1 MPEDKPLSFST
12 LETFTD
18 PTQDVV
24 DELQFLEESSLNREG
39 YPLPGGWKVIVVD
52 DEEQVHAVTRLALKN
67 FRFANKPLEIISAYS
82 SEEAQQLLDQH
93 PDTAVLLLDVVMET
107 DEAGLE
113 LVKHIRD
120 HLNNLFVRIILR
132 TGQPGIA
139 PEKSVIE
146 GYDINDYKT
155 KTELTQQKLF
165 SSLITA
171 IRSYR
176 DLLTVEESRQQ
187 IASLNQQ
194 LEDAKQN
201 LERKVQERT
210 QALQQQTLALAA
222 KNKQLEEEIQAK
234 LYAQQA
240 LEATNKKLDEA
251 NKQLSLIANH
261 DALTGLANRRR
272 FDEYLQ
278 QIWKQAQREHQPI
291 TLLICDIDFF
301 KQYNDTYGHLEGD
314 ICLRTVAQKI
324 YQTVVR
330 PLDLVARFGGE
341 EFAIIL
347 PNTDLAGGQVVADRL
362 RTLIRSS
369 QLPHRGSAVCEF
381 VTVSIGVATLVS
393 DSPQSLAHLIHQA
406 DQALYQAKQAGR
418 DRVMVLAPT
427 E

>member
-1 MPEDKPLSFST
+1 MPEDKPFAGT
-12 LETFTD
+12 LEAD
-18 PTQDVV
+18 
-24 DELQFLEESSLNREG
+24 DELQFLEELSYHSPKEAM
-39 YPLPGGWKVIVVD
+39 PGGWKVIVVD
-52 DEEQVHAVTRLALKN
+52 DEEQVHEVTRLALKN
-67 FRFANKPLEIISAYS
+67 FKFADKPLEIISAYS
-82 SEEAQQLLDQH
+82 SEEAQQLLDQN

-107 DEAGLE
+107 DKAGLE

-120 HLNNLFVRIILR
+120 HLHNIFVRIILR
-132 TGQPGIA
+132 TGQPGSA
-139 PEKSVIE
+139 PEKAVIE

-165 SSLITA
+165 STLITA

-194 LEDAKQN
+194 LEDAKLS
-201 LERKVQERT
+201 LENKVKERT

-278 QIWKQAQREHQPI
+278 QIWKQTQREQQPLS
-291 TLLICDIDFF
+291 LLICDIDFF

-324 YQTVVR
+324 HQTIVR

-341 EFAIIL
+341 EFAIVL
-347 PNTDLAGGQVVADRL
+347 PNTDLEGGQVVAERL
-362 RTLIRSS
+362 RRIIHKA
-369 QLPHRGSAVCEF
+369 QLPHRGSSVSEF
-381 VTVSIGVATLVS
+381 VTVSIGVATVRSHIHTSVS
-393 DSPQSLAHLIHQA
+393 SLISRA
-406 DQALYQAKQAGR
+406 DQALYQAKQSGR
-418 DRVMVLAPT
+418 DQVIALSLT
-427 E
+427 G

>member
-1 MPEDKPLSFST
+1 MPEDKPLTGT
-12 LETFTD
+12 LEAD
-18 PTQDVV
+18 
-24 DELQFLEESSLNREG
+24 DELQFLEELSYHSPKEAM
-39 YPLPGGWKVIVVD
+39 PGGWKVIVVD
-52 DEEQVHAVTRLALKN
+52 DEEQVHEVTRLALKN
-67 FRFANKPLEIISAYS
+67 FKFADKPLEIISAYS
-82 SEEAQQLLDQH
+82 SEEAQQLLDQN

-107 DEAGLE
+107 DKAGLE

-120 HLNNLFVRIILR
+120 HLHNIFVRIILR
-132 TGQPGIA
+132 TGQPGSA
-139 PEKSVIE
+139 PEKAVIE

-165 SSLITA
+165 STLITA

-194 LEDAKQN
+194 LEDAKLS
-201 LERKVQERT
+201 LENKVKERT

-278 QIWKQAQREHQPI
+278 QIWKQTQREQQPLS
-291 TLLICDIDFF
+291 LLICDIDFF

-324 YQTVVR
+324 HQTIVR

-341 EFAIIL
+341 EFAIVL
-347 PNTDLAGGQVVADRL
+347 PNTDLEGGQVVAERL
-362 RTLIRSS
+362 RRIIHQS
-369 QLPHRGSAVCEF
+369 QLPHRGSSVSEF
-381 VTVSIGVATLVS
+381 VTVSIGVATVRSHIHTSVS
-393 DSPQSLAHLIHQA
+393 SLISRA
-406 DQALYQAKQAGR
+406 DQALYQAKQSGR
-418 DRVMVLAPT
+418 DQVIALSLT
-427 E
+427 G

>member
-1 MPEDKPLSFST
+1 MSEDKALPSLST
-12 LETFTD
+12 LTEFK
-18 PTQDVV
+18 
-24 DELQFLEESSLNREG
+24 DELQFLEESSCTPENG
-39 YPLPGGWKVIVVD
+39 ALPEGWKVIVVD

-67 FRFANKPLEIISAYS
+67 FKFADKPLEIISAYS

-120 HLNNLFVRIILR
+120 HLHNLFVRIILR

-139 PEKSVIE
+139 PEKAVIE

-176 DLLTVEESRQQ
+176 DLLNVEESRQQ

-201 LERKVQERT
+201 LEKKVQERT

-234 LYAQQA
+234 LYAQKA
-240 LEATNKKLDEA
+240 LEASNRKLDEA

-278 QIWKQAQREHQPI
+278 QIWKQAQREHQPL

-324 YQTVVR
+324 HQAIVR

-341 EFAIIL
+341 EFAIVL
-347 PNTDLAGGQVVADRL
+347 PNTDLAGGQVVADKL
-362 RTLIRSS
+362 KTMIHSS
-369 QLPHRGSAVCEF
+369 QLPHRGSAVSAF
-381 VTVSIGVATLVS
+381 VTISIGVATVR
-393 DSPQSLAHLIHQA
+393 SPSQQSLATLIHQA

-418 DRVMVLAPT
+418 DRVVALNPM

>member
-1 MPEDKPLSFST
+1 MSKDPQLTRIHAFSD
-12 LETFTD
+12 LE
-18 PTQDVV
+18 
-24 DELQFLEESSLNREG
+24 DELRFLDESFAQISDNEVSH
-39 YPLPGGWKVIVVD
+39 GWKIIVVD

-67 FRFANKPLEIISAYS
+67 FKFADKSLKILSAYS
-82 SEEAQQLLDQH
+82 GEEAQKLLDEN

-113 LVKHIRD
+113 LVKYIRENL
-120 HLNNLFVRIILR
+120 HNLFVRIILR

-165 SSLITA
+165 SSIITA

-187 IASLNQQ
+187 IALLNRQ
-194 LEDAKQN
+194 LEEAKQD
-201 LERKVQERT
+201 LEQKVQERT

-222 KNKQLEEEIQAK
+222 KNQQLEQEIQAK
-234 LYAQQA
+234 LYAQRA
-240 LEATNKKLDEA
+240 LEATNKQLDEA
-251 NKQLSLIANH
+251 NQQLSLLANH

-278 QIWKQAQREHQPI
+278 TIWKQMLREQQPL
-291 TLLICDIDFF
+291 TLLICDIDYF

-324 YQTVVR
+324 HQVIVR

-341 EFAIIL
+341 EFAVVL
-347 PNTDLAGGQVVADRL
+347 PNTDLAGGQVVANKL
-362 RTLIRSS
+362 QQVIHQS
-369 QLPHRGSAVCEF
+369 QLLHQSSRVSQF
-381 VTVSIGVATLVS
+381 VTISIGGASLRSHANQPLS
-393 DSPQSLAHLIHQA
+393 DLIHRA
-406 DQALYQAKQAGR
+406 DQALYQAKQLGR
-418 DRVMVLAPT
+418 ARVVVLPSS

>member
-1 MPEDKPLSFST
+1 MLENKQSSPLTAISD
-12 LETFTD
+12 LE
-18 PTQDVV
+18 
-24 DELQFLEESSLNREG
+24 DELKFLDESLTMTG
-39 YPLPGGWKVIVVD
+39 DTDCPHVWKVIVVD

-67 FRFANKPLEIISAYS
+67 FKFANKSLEIISAYS
-82 SEEAQQLLDQH
+82 GEEAQKLFDQN

-107 DEAGLE
+107 DEAGLN
-113 LVKHIRD
+113 LVRYIRENL
-120 HLNNLFVRIILR
+120 HNLFVRIILR

-187 IASLNQQ
+187 IAALNHQ
-194 LEDAKQN
+194 LEEAKQN

-222 KNKQLEEEIQAK
+222 KNKQLEAEIQAK
-234 LYAQQA
+234 LYAQKA
-240 LEATNKKLDEA
+240 LETTNQQLDKA
-251 NKQLSLIANH
+251 NKQLSLLANH

-278 QIWKQAQREHQPI
+278 QIWKQVQREQQSL
-291 TLLICDIDFF
+291 TLLICDIDYF

-314 ICLRTVAQKI
+314 ICLRSVAQRI
-324 YQTVVR
+324 HQVIVR

-347 PNTDLAGGQVVADRL
+347 PNTGLAGGQVVADKL
-362 RTLIRSS
+362 HVAIHQA
-369 QLPHRGSAVCEF
+369 QLLHRDSAVSDY
-381 VTVSIGVATLVS
+381 VTISIGVASLRSQSQKSLS
-393 DSPQSLAHLIHQA
+393 DLINAA
-406 DQALYQAKQAGR
+406 DQALYQAKQSGR
-418 DRVMVLAPT
+418 DQVFVSHLAL
-427 E
+427 

>member
-1 MPEDKPLSFST
+1 MPEDKSLLSAGT
-12 LETFTD
+12 LEVD
-18 PTQDVV
+18 
-24 DELQFLEESSLNREG
+24 DELQFLEELACHSQREVI
-39 YPLPGGWKVIVVD
+39 PGGWKVIVVD
-52 DEEQVHAVTRLALKN
+52 DEEQVHEVTRLALKN
-67 FRFANKPLEIISAYS
+67 FKFADKPLEIISAYS
-82 SEEAQQLLDQH
+82 SEEAQQLLNQN

-120 HLNNLFVRIILR
+120 HLHNIFVRIILR

-165 SSLITA
+165 STLITA

-187 IASLNQQ
+187 IAYLNQQ
-194 LEDAKQN
+194 LEDAKLS
-201 LERKVQERT
+201 LENKVKERT

-278 QIWKQAQREHQPI
+278 QIWKQTQREQQPLS
-291 TLLICDIDFF
+291 LLICDIDFF

-324 YQTVVR
+324 HQTIVR

-341 EFAIIL
+341 EFAIVL
-347 PNTDLAGGQVVADRL
+347 PNTDLEGGQVVAERL
-362 RTLIRSS
+362 RMIIQKS
-369 QLPHRGSAVCEF
+369 QLPHRGSSVSEF
-381 VTVSIGVATLVS
+381 VTVSIGAATVRSHPHTSVS
-393 DSPQSLAHLIHQA
+393 SLISRA
-406 DQALYQAKQAGR
+406 DQALYQAKQSGR
-418 DRVMVLAPT
+418 DQVVALSIT

>member
-1 MPEDKPLSFST
+1 MSEDKTFSFST
-12 LETFTD
+12 LE
-18 PTQDVV
+18 PIPGMK
-24 DELQFLEESSLNREG
+24 DELRFLEESAVGGEG
-39 YPLPGGWKVIVVD
+39 DPLPEGWKVIVVD

-67 FRFANKPLEIISAYS
+67 FKFADKPLEIISAYS
-82 SEEAQQLLDQH
+82 GEEAQQLLDQH

-120 HLNNLFVRIILR
+120 HLHNLFVRIILR

-201 LERKVQERT
+201 LEKKVQERT

-222 KNKQLEEEIQAK
+222 KNKQLEEEMQAK

-278 QIWKQAQREHQPI
+278 QIWKQIQREHQFL

-324 YQTVVR
+324 HQAVVR

-341 EFAIIL
+341 EFAVVL

-362 RTLIRSS
+362 RSIIRSS
-369 QLPHRGSAVCEF
+369 QLPHRGSIISEF
-381 VTVSIGVATLVS
+381 VTISIGVATLP
-393 DSPQSLAHLIHQA
+393 SPSEQSLAHLIHQA

-418 DRVMVLAPT
+418 DRVMVSAPT